1 MTTLVDI
8 TNDPQGS
15 TVSADSDGWKYV
27 FKDRKGEKVLAES
40 TTASDVILVP
50 TYQPDTSQQATSCR
64 PHSNSRVYAFR
75 VDDGSPVLDL
85 NKDKEITNADISTAV
100 MHEGILGNVN
110 VGLLRGD
117 LANQLDPNAPGA
129 QTVCLAGMHILGQCV
144 QVNDSVRTYW
154 RKDYDGTG
162 P

>member
-1 MTTLVDI
+1 
-8 TNDPQGS
+8 
-15 TVSADSDGWKYV
+15 
-27 FKDRKGEKVLAES
+27 VLAES

-50 TYQPDTSQQATSCR
+50 TYQPDTSQQAVSCR

-85 NKDKEITNADISTAV
+85 NKDGKITNSDISTSV

-117 LANQLDPNAPGA
+117 LLNKLDPNAPGA

-154 RKDYDGTG
+154 RKDYDGTS